1 MHVTG
6 SRLEQLW
13 QMLFL
18 QKPDVGTGLA
28 GRLRS
33 PPSDRRSRGPALLPA
48 VPRRSGPAS
57 ATSRSSRRWGQE
69 PRGRCAEPAFLVER
83 FRKPP
88 HTHTHT
94 HHDFVRR
101 LSRGQES
108 CHRVAVSQGEG
119 SWGLRLGTH
128 DKARNILRGSGGESA
143 GGAGPGTAGSGSES
157 GTVTITAS
165 LIFKTFVRTNASHAV
180 KSAAGGV
187 RRVRGPREASRTTR
201 SAPHARTCVCPG
213 RLPSQAL
220 PVSPWRLPPA
230 ASSRLQSLRAPRGTP
245 APVAGRR
252 R

>member
-1 MHVTG
+1 MWAPALQGVCG
-6 SRLEQLW
+6 LRLRTVVPEAPRS
-13 QMLFL
+13 FL
-18 QKPDVGTGLA
+18 QSQGARDPQVPQA
-28 GRLRS
+28 GRAEDGDRN
-33 PPSDRRSRGPALLPA
+33 PGAGAPSLP
-48 VPRRSGPAS
+48 
-57 ATSRSSRRWGQE
+57 
-69 PRGRCAEPAFLVER
+69 FLWSVLGS
-83 FRKPP
+83 PP

-187 RRVRGPREASRTTR
+187 RRVRGPREASWTTR

-213 RLPSQAL
+213 RLASQAL

>member
-1 MHVTG
+1 MCVRSLASAASAPSVTCGGGGGLVALHVTG

-88 HTHTHT
+88 PPTHTLIMT
-94 HHDFVRR
+94 LSADCPVDKNRVTGSPCRR
-101 LSRGQES
+101 GRE
-108 CHRVAVSQGEG
+108 V
-119 SWGLRLGTH
+119 
-128 DKARNILRGSGGESA
+128 
-143 GGAGPGTAGSGSES
+143 
-157 GTVTITAS
+157 
-165 LIFKTFVRTNASHAV
+165 
-180 KSAAGGV
+180 GV
-187 RRVRGPREASRTTR
+187 CAWARTTR
-201 SAPHARTCVCPG
+201 PG
-213 RLPSQAL
+213 
-220 PVSPWRLPPA
+220 
-230 ASSRLQSLRAPRGTP
+230 TF
-245 APVAGRR
+245 
-252 R
+252 